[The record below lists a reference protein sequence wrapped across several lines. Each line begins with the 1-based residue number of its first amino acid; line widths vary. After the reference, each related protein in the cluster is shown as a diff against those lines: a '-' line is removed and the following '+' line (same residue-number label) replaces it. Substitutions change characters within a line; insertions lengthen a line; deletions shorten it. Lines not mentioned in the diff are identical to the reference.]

1 MKLPIDKDMLQLI
14 KQFFIS
20 LKDENRVFQST
31 RAIIVLLLVLSFQ
44 GAIVY
49 IIVSSL
55 SWP

>member
-1 MKLPIDKDMLQLI
+1 MKLPIDKNMLQLI
-14 KQFFIS
+14 KRFFIS
-20 LKDENRVFQST
+20 LKDENSVFQST

-55 SWP
+55 S